1 MPHEDLAVAA
11 CLLCQD
17 VIDTEASEDGPL
29 ISDEYVVAYHLMP
42 NDRFPKQS
50 LGRVL
55 LVTRRSLD
63 AIDRGVELLKLRLR
77 AFDHSVEVCAELC
90 VDHVVRRFE
99 RCTRTGARSNEDD
112 QHASLLHQ
120 FSDGH
125 THAAPFDPTADITN
139 QKS

>member
-1 MPHEDLAVAA
+1 MSTWWRITS
-11 CLLCQD
+11 CRTTGFRSSTWD
-17 VIDTEASEDGPL
+17 VC
-29 ISDEYVVAYHLMP
+29 
-42 NDRFPKQS
+42 F
-50 LGRVL
+50 

-63 AIDRGVELLKLRLR
+63 AIDRGVELLKLRLG

-99 RCTRTGARSNEDD
+99 RCPRTGARSNEDD